1 MPDGPARPQWHHGV
15 AGGSAGVATVL
26 LLQPLDVIK
35 TRLQVQDGIKGTL
48 PLYQGTLDAAR
59 SIVRQEG
66 YQALYAGLAPAVL
79 GAGVAWGVYF
89 FTYNRAKERYRAW
102 QGSSGK
108 LPAHLHLASAAE
120 AGTLVCFVTNPLW
133 VAKTRLQLQ
142 QRQVLAAS
150 SAATAAVAA
159 APYRG
164 LVDCLV
170 KIGRQEG
177 IRGLY
182 KGLVPSL
189 FLVSHGAIQFAV
201 YEELKALAA
210 GRRRST
216 APAQRAQR
224 EPGRAP
230 LSSLEITV
238 CGALSKLSASVA
250 TYPSQVIRSRLQ
262 QRVDPS
268 RSVRYVG
275 VAHALRLTLRR
286 EGLAGLYRGLAP
298 NVLRVMPQ
306 SAITFV
312 VYESIM
318 KWLQPPPRQGSSRPR

>member
-1 MPDGPARPQWHHGV
+1 MCLPHA
-15 AGGSAGVATVL
+15 
-26 LLQPLDVIK
+26 
-35 TRLQVQDGIKGTL
+35 VQDGIKGTL
-48 PLYQGTLDAAR
+48 PLYRGTLDAAR

-150 SAATAAVAA
+150 SAATAAAAA

-189 FLVSHGAIQFAV
+189 FLVSHGAIQFA
-201 YEELKALAA
+201 
-210 GRRRST
+210 
-216 APAQRAQR
+216 
-224 EPGRAP
+224 
-230 LSSLEITV
+230 
-238 CGALSKLSASVA
+238 
-250 TYPSQVIRSRLQ
+250 VIRSRLQ

-318 KWLQPPPRQGSSRPR
+318 KWLQPPPRQGSSRPS